1 MKRTKKTRKM
11 KRTTKSNLPDSKG
24 KTMRKRIE
32 FRPYRRTGYKVSACG
47 KVLGLR
53 GRVLRPAATGS
64 GHLGVDLQLVTG
76 PKTVKVHSMV
86 AEVWIG
92 KRPKGQVVNHKDGIK
107 AHNHVS
113 NLEYV
118 TPSANTEHALA
129 NSLQAHGG
137 DRSFAALTNAQAYKV
152 VKLIKAGHR
161 NVDIAEE
168 FKVKPYI
175 VRDIKNGKAYRRA
188 MENKGVKY
196 PIA

>member
-1 MKRTKKTRKM
+1 M
-11 KRTTKSNLPDSKG
+11 KRTTKSNLLDSKG

-64 GHLGVDLQLVTG
+64 GHLGVDLQLVSG

-118 TPSANTEHALA
+118 TPSANVVHAFDNDLRA
-129 NSLQAHGG
+129 IGE
-137 DRSFAALTNAQAYKV
+137 DRSDVVMTNKLAYKIA
-152 VKLIKAGHR
+152 KRLQAGHR
-161 NVDIAEE
+161 NCEIAQE
-168 FKVKPYI
+168 FNVSRFN
-175 VRDIKNGKAYRRA
+175 VTDIKLGRTFRRVL
-188 MENKGVKY
+188 ESKGVKY